1 MEIKLREER
10 GTTFFILTI
19 SCKMATK
26 RLLSLGRKNSYKI
39 LVKSTL
45 TFSSFVTVV
54 SSNQGVQLKDRL
66 F

>member
-19 SCKMATK
+19 IGKMATK
-26 RLLSLGRKNSYKI
+26 TLIFLGRKNGIQI
-39 LVKSTL
+39 LVKSTPIL
-45 TFSSFVTVV
+45 IGFLPVV